1 VSAFQSGRFFSG
13 GASDIGWATST
24 DGGTKWRNG
33 FLPGTTTFSTPAG
46 PYDRVSDPSVAFDAA
61 HQTWIISFLGI
72 HEFPSGEIVDVDAS
86 LSTNGGTKWSAPV
99 TVASLNQF
107 LDKNWTVC
115 DDTATSPFYGHC
127 YTEFDSPS
135 QRDQDMMT
143 TSTDGGRTWGAP
155 LEPGNGY
162 LCCLGGQPVVQPNG
176 TVVVPLE
183 APNQMV
189 AFRSTDGGASWGND
203 VTISNIHFHGVA
215 GNLRTSPLP
224 SAEIDG
230 NGTVYVVW
238 EDCRFEQACSAN
250 DMVLSTSTDGVTWSP
265 VTRIPTDPIGSGVDH
280 FIPGVAVDR
289 TTSGGSAHVGLTY
302 YFYPNANCTVS
313 TCQLD
318 VGFVS
323 STNSG
328 ATWSTSSQL
337 AGPMSL
343 TWLANT
349 SQGFMVGDY
358 ISTSFEGGT
367 AHPVIAVANPPSST
381 FDEAMYSVPGGLTAA
396 GGTIASDG
404 IASNTSTKSDT
415 TLPTA
420 N

>member
-1 VSAFQSGRFFSG
+1 
-13 GASDIGWATST
+13 
-24 DGGTKWRNG
+24 
-33 FLPGTTTFSTPAG
+33 
-46 PYDRVSDPSVAFDAA
+46 
-61 HQTWIISFLGI
+61 
-72 HEFPSGEIVDVDAS
+72 
-86 LSTNGGTKWSAPV
+86 
-99 TVASLNQF
+99 
-107 LDKNWTVC
+107 
-115 DDTATSPFYGHC
+115 
-127 YTEFDSPS
+127 
-135 QRDQDMMT
+135 
-143 TSTDGGRTWGAP
+143 
-155 LEPGNGY
+155 
-162 LCCLGGQPVVQPNG
+162 
-176 TVVVPLE
+176 
-183 APNQMV
+183 
-189 AFRSTDGGASWGND
+189 
-203 VTISNIHFHGVA
+203 
-215 GNLRTSPLP
+215 
-224 SAEIDG
+224 
-230 NGTVYVVW
+230 
-238 EDCRFEQACSAN
+238 
-250 DMVLSTSTDGVTWSP
+250 MVLSTSTDGVTWSP

-323 STNSG
+323 STNGG

-367 AHPVIAVANPPSST
+367 AHPVIAVANPPSGST

-396 GGTIASDG
+396 GGTVASDG